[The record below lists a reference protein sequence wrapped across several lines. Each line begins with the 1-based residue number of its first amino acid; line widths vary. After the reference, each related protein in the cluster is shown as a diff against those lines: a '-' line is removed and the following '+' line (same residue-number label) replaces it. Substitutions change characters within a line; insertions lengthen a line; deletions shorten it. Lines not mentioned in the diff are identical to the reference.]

1 MPMKAKKAL
10 YEEVEGSRLLQIYV
24 AAAKVIHERGF
35 HATTMDDIASAA
47 GVTKPGLYYYVR
59 SKEQLLFDI
68 MNYTL
73 DGYQRMVQEPAS
85 AVADPEERLR
95 TLITLHIKSI
105 APSHGALTIVT
116 EEPVGLT
123 AAHRRAINQR
133 KRGFLDFVR
142 ETLQELKDQGR
153 LRDLNI
159 TAAAFGVQ
167 AMVMWTAYW
176 FNPEGRLSAEKLGKE
191 YAEIFLNGVLR
202 QEARSPR
209 NERKK

>member
-10 YEEVEGSRLLQIYV
+10 HEEAEGSRLRQIYV
-24 AAAKVIHERGF
+24 AAARVIHERGF

-73 DGYQRMVQEPAS
+73 DGYERNVQGPAS
-85 AVADPEERLR
+85 AIADPEERLR
-95 TLITLHIKSI
+95 ALITLHIKSI
-105 APSHGALTIVT
+105 APSHGSLTIVT

-133 KRGFLDFVR
+133 QRGFLDFVR

-153 LRDLNI
+153 LRDINI
-159 TAAAFGVQ
+159 TTAAFGVQ
-167 AMVMWTAYW
+167 AMAMWTAYW
-176 FNPEGRLSAEKLGKE
+176 FDPEGALSAEDLGKE
-191 YAEIFLNGVLR
+191 YADIFLNGALR
-202 QEARSPR
+202 PETRSARS
-209 NERKK
+209 ERRK